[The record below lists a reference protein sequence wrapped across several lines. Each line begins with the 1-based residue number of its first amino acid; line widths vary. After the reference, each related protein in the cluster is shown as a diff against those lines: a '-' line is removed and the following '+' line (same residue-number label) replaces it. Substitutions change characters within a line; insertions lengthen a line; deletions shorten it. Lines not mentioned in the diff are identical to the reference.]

1 MELDVLTNLEL
12 REDNFFHMREDKQ
25 KFQMFKKRISL
36 EDVHR
41 IEVVHRVLAFRF
53 QPWRVREKEEK

>member
-1 MELDVLTNLEL
+1 MELDVLPDLEL

-25 KFQMFKKRISL
+25 KFQMLRKRISL

-41 IEVVHRVLAFRF
+41 IEDVRMPSAFSHG
-53 QPWRVREKEEK
+53 E